1 MIRGTSIALIAALTA
16 APLLAQADK
25 APERFQG
32 NMVSMDNAGRRST
45 AFVALQVDHWGTEAE
60 ALDYLKIL
68 KEKGQNG
75 LLETFFDAKGVGY
88 IKVGDRLGY
97 HIVFAREIPT
107 PDGRIIRAFTDRPI
121 MFFEARNNTRSRDY
135 PFGILEIKFVGDKK
149 GEGTLTAAMQMGFD
163 DKGQLAMERW
173 DTQPYKILNVK
184 AEPVKEKKK
193 D

>member
-1 MIRGTSIALIAALTA
+1 MTRSLSLVLLAALTV
-16 APLLAQADK
+16 APALAQPDK

-32 NMVSMDNAGRRST
+32 NMVSLDNAGRRST
-45 AFVALQVDHWGTEAE
+45 AFVVLQVDHWGTEQE
-60 ALDYLKIL
+60 AVDYLKIL

-75 LLETFFDAKGVGY
+75 LLETFYDAKEVGY

-107 PDGRIIRAFTDRPI
+107 PDGRIVRAWTDRPI
-121 MFFEARNNTRSRDY
+121 MFAEAMRNTRSRDY
-135 PFGILEIKFVGDKK
+135 PFGVLEIKFVGDGK
-149 GEGTLTAAMQMGFD
+149 GEGTLTAAVQMGFD

-173 DTQPYKILNVK
+173 DTQPYKVMNVK

>member
-1 MIRGTSIALIAALTA
+1 MIRSLSLVLLASLTA
-16 APLLAQADK
+16 APALAQADK

-45 AFVALQVDHWGTEAE
+45 AFVVLQVDHWGTEEE
-60 ALDYLKIL
+60 AMGYLKVL

-75 LLETFFDAKGVGY
+75 LLETFYDAKEVGFV
-88 IKVGDRLGY
+88 KVGDRLGY

-107 PDGRIIRAFTDRPI
+107 PDGRIVRAFTDRPI
-121 MFFEARNNTRSRDY
+121 MFFEARNSTRSRDY

-149 GEGTLTAAMQMGFD
+149 GEGTLTAAMQIGFD
-163 DKGQLAMERW
+163 DKGQLTMERW
-173 DTQPYKILNVK
+173 DTAPYKVLNVK